1 MRLMVWKSFG
11 QHSMLVT
18 PGIRSSMARVL
29 IAAPAGVF
37 SIRTRSWIIVSD
49 WRRSGQGGSISGCL
63 CSLLKKCLQSTGRSF
78 SFEPVMG
85 QTRIFF
91 SSSEIRLSTGC

>member
-29 IAAPAGVF
+29 MAAPAGVF

-49 WRRSGQGGSISGCL
+49 WRRSDQVGKISGCL
-63 CSLLKKCLQSTGRSF
+63 CSFFFFFDAMLTVNWQIILIRANTGTDQNL
-78 SFEPVMG
+78 V
-85 QTRIFF
+85 
-91 SSSEIRLSTGC
+91 